1 MSLQGAAFRGPPFFS
16 ASCSPPI
23 PPMRPTFLLLSSL
36 LPASFVLVAELEPKA
51 QFEAKLRDDP
61 AFAASA
67 GQRLEF
73 FYRRHPSWDQRSLL
87 YPVLRTAGAP

>member
-1 MSLQGAAFRGPPFFS
+1 
-16 ASCSPPI
+16 
-23 PPMRPTFLLLSSL
+23 MRPTFLLLSSL
-36 LPASFVLVAELEPKA
+36 LPASFVPVDELEPKA

-61 AFAASA
+61 TFAASA

-73 FYRRHPSWDQRSLL
+73 FYRRHPSWDQRYLL